1 MQAFRDA
8 IRVIFADENMT
19 VPAAWRPKG
28 TAAWV
33 ELRAF
38 RRSPDALSR
47 FGESN
52 LVSDQTVMDVM
63 VEAAPTIAKGDT
75 IVADGEWFL
84 VQSEPIRERQRL
96 VWTLDLRAIPAESL
110 AFVGTIRP
118 DTIISGDTM
127 IAP

>member
-19 VPAAWRPKG
+19 VPAIWRPKG
-28 TAAWV
+28 QQRGK

-47 FGESN
+47 FGESA
-52 LVSDQTVMDVM
+52 LVSEQTVMDVR
-63 VEAAPTIAKGDT
+63 VEDAPTIAQGDL
-75 IVADGEWFL
+75 IIAAGEWFL

-96 VWTLDLRAIPAESL
+96 VWTLDLRQIP
-110 AFVGTIRP
+110 P
-118 DTIISGDTM
+118 Q
-127 IAP
+127 P